1 MADKPTE
8 YYKIAFSDTSAPIH
22 RLSTWC
28 GYDSKQHAYIKSLC
42 EAWRDINS
50 CDSLLYSTS
59 CPNPMAGGSR
69 ISGGW
74 RPPPGI
80 PVDSLLR
87 QERQKFSLWTG
98 EALLLLRIHKEII
111 IY

>member
-1 MADKPTE
+1 MADKLTE

-59 CPNPMAGGSR
+59 CPNPMGMTQL
-69 ISGGW
+69 GGW
-74 RPPPGI
+74 KQDFGWLETTSGDSSGQSPETRETKIFFMNWRSTLTPPNP
-80 PVDSLLR
+80 
-87 QERQKFSLWTG
+87 
-98 EALLLLRIHKEII
+98 
-111 IY
+111 